1 MKAEDFFHACMQLL
15 HVFGKVYH
23 RHERQVVGEG
33 GNLLKVCVPVRH
45 KAAAAQSCAAN
56 FSADGGNS
64 SSMAVLR
71 AHVQC

>member
-1 MKAEDFFHACMQLL
+1 MHACSCCTSL
-15 HVFGKVYH
+15 GKVYH

-64 SSMAVLR
+64 MAVLR

>member
-1 MKAEDFFHACMQLL
+1 
-15 HVFGKVYH
+15 VYH